1 MRLVKSLI
9 ATAIAGHIF
18 GGSPAYSADISQI
31 LQQFSSSVHGW
42 SDLESRLTDLTNELN
57 AAQSNGSL
65 TGPQVSGFKAQIEKI
80 KQEEIAA
87 QATGSRMGVV
97 DMFKYTN
104 TLNLLAT
111 QVNQTMQAKQSTIPD
126 VGAYQILL
134 GKQITDAR
142 AANQL
147 TQSDAD
153 KFNQELHAVAD
164 MESAFKSTGDGTLSP
179 KQADLLT
186 AKFDVI
192 KAGITQQIAQ
202 SQSAIPEINSR
213 REALQKKIN
222 DSANLLTAEQSNSF
236 KAELAQ
242 IASTQQTYTT
252 SGNIS
257 GSQIYSL
264 ATSLDKLERKIDES
278 LSGRV
283 VSSAN
288 PGSPNSPSLPSDTS
302 SWRDRTG
309 ARNPDGTYSSAPGR
323 PGYPGQTDGPGY
335 RGSDISAN
343 DPRNNDLG
351 RPGYQVPPGDTNP
364 DYSRNGALGR
374 PGYRVA
380 PGGSDTSSN
389 YPRNGDLGRPGYQVP
404 PGGSDTNPD
413 YSRNGA
419 LGRPGFRV
427 SPGGADTS
435 PDYPRNGDLGRPG
448 FQVPPSGNDTSSEY
462 PRNDQNPRGNG
473 YTNSN
478 SSDDVAIAPPRRG
491 SRGGN
496 GDSTGQDN
504 SYGNSGN
511 QSNLNTNEST
521 SLDSTTSGS
530 SYKDVQG
537 YWGEPYIS
545 GLASRGI
552 IGGFPDGSFKPNDQI
567 TRAQFAAIAAKALS
581 VPTAGASATFRDVP
595 ARHWAAN
602 VISAVSSAGLV
613 TGFPDGTFRPEDKI
627 TRAQALVILAK
638 ALKSA
643 APNANELNSYS
654 DASQVPNWAQ
664 QSVSI
669 AAGGHIIVNYPDPSL
684 IRPIDFATRGEVAA
698 LMYQTL
704 LNSGKDLPRVTIG
717 VLHPQRR

>member
-1 MRLVKSLI
+1 MRLVKGLI
-9 ATAIAGHIF
+9 ASAIASHIF

-42 SDLESRLTDLTNELN
+42 SDLESRLNDLTNELN
-57 AAQSNGSL
+57 SAQSNGSL

-87 QATGSRMGVV
+87 QATGAHMGVV

-126 VGAYQILL
+126 VVSYQVLL
-134 GKQITDAR
+134 KKQIMDAR

-153 KFNQELHAVAD
+153 KFNQEVRSVAD

-186 AKFDVI
+186 SKLDVVR
-192 KAGITQQIAQ
+192 AGITQQIAQ
-202 SQSAIPEINSR
+202 SQSAVPEINSR
-213 REALQKKIN
+213 REALLKKIN

-288 PGSPNSPSLPSDTS
+288 PGSPNSQSLPDDNS
-302 SWRDRTG
+302 SWRDHSG
-309 ARNPDGTYSSAPGR
+309 ARNPDGTYSSTPGR
-323 PGYPGQTDGPGY
+323 PGYPGQTDGPDY

-343 DPRNNDLG
+343 NPRNNDLG
-351 RPGYQVPPGDTNP
+351 RPGYQVPPGGGDTNP
-364 DYSRNGALGR
+364 DY
-374 PGYRVA
+374 P
-380 PGGSDTSSN
+380 
-389 YPRNGDLGRPGYQVP
+389 
-404 PGGSDTNPD
+404 
-413 YSRNGA
+413 RNGA

-427 SPGGADTS
+427 LPNGSDTRS
-435 PDYPRNGDLGRPG
+435 DYSRNH
-448 FQVPPSGNDTSSEY
+448 
-462 PRNDQNPRGNG
+462 
-473 YTNSN
+473 TNSN
-478 SSDDVAIAPPRRG
+478 SDNVDDVAIAPPRRG

-496 GDSTGQDN
+496 GDSTGRDN
-504 SYGNSGN
+504 SYSNSGN

-521 SLDSTTSGS
+521 SLDSTISGS

-581 VPTAGASATFRDVP
+581 VPSAGASATFRDVP
-595 ARHWAAN
+595 SRHWAAN
-602 VISAVSSAGLV
+602 VISSVSSAGLV

-638 ALKSA
+638 ALKNA